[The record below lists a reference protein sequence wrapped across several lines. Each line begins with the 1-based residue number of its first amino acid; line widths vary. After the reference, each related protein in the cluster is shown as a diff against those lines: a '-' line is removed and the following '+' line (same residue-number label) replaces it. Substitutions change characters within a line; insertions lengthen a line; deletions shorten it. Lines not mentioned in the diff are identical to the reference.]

1 MLKNCHTSEDNQKY
15 WTIIFW
21 FNKLHFSNF
30 NIYIL
35 SVDSNDWISY
45 NFVFIYRLRIS
56 QILTYHWNFYNTNQ
70 STFFFSIYKIHKW
83 TIHAVFFFEGWRFW
97 RCMEWRIRRQ
107 GRCPEGH
114 PCNQHRSK
122 GCRLR
127 DQSLAAFASS
137 DQYWKVYYAK
147 KAGWFGCQDCRYSR
161 N

>member
-45 NFVFIYRLRIS
+45 NFVFIYRLRIF
-56 QILTYHWNFYNTNQ
+56 QIPTYHWNFYNTNQ

-83 TIHAVFFFEGWRFW
+83 TIHAVFFFRRVTILTMYGVENSTTRKMPWRPSMQSAQEQGVPSAWPEPGCLCQFRSILEGIL
-97 RCMEWRIRRQ
+97 CQ
-107 GRCPEGH
+107 K
-114 PCNQHRSK
+114 S
-122 GCRLR
+122 RLIWLPGL
-127 DQSLAAFASS
+127 SLF
-137 DQYWKVYYAK
+137 
-147 KAGWFGCQDCRYSR
+147 
-161 N
+161 